1 MQIGLQKEENVTAEE
16 AEREGFRISDAISE
30 SRRQLSTSGD
40 DGRRFGRRTAAKTR
54 AKVPLSPE
62 NRVALKQRSAARQ
75 RGFGSRQ
82 NTTAGGRT
90 GRVCSARVTRP
101 ETSNET
107 KAQSS
112 EMRNPPEAA
121 ASVQPW
127 NPRVLSE
134 AT

>member
-1 MQIGLQKEENVTAEE
+1 MT
-16 AEREGFRISDAISE
+16 RW
-30 SRRQLSTSGD
+30 
-40 DGRRFGRRTAAKTR
+40 RRTAAKTR
-54 AKVPLSPE
+54 AKVPLPPE

-82 NTTAGGRT
+82 NANGGRSDGT
-90 GRVCSARVTRP
+90 RLQRRVTRP

-107 KAQSS
+107 KARSS

-121 ASVQPW
+121 PSVQPW

-134 AT
+134 ATRTVESSPATRSSRTVKWGD